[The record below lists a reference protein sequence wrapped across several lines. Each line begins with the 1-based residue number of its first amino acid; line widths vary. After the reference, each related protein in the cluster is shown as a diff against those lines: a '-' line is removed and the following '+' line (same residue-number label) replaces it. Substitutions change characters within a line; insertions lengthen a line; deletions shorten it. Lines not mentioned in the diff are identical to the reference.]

1 LKIDK
6 SDMLL
11 YAVTDRQWLGDRK
24 LAVQIEEAIQAGVT
38 FVQLRE
44 KELDFDSFVA
54 LGKEV
59 KAVANR
65 YRVPFIINDAVDVA
79 LAIDADGVH
88 VGQSDMQAG
97 DVRSKIGADKI
108 MGVSVHS
115 VEEAVS
121 AEQNGADY
129 LGVGAVYNT
138 MTKPDANALTFETLK
153 AICGAVSIPVVGI
166 GGISKG
172 NILSLKGSGIDGVA
186 VVSAIFAQA
195 DIAET
200 VKELRP
206 IAEEMVRG

>member
-1 LKIDK
+1 MKIDK

-108 MGVSVHS
+108 VGVSVHS

>member
-1 LKIDK
+1 LNIDK

-11 YAVTDRQWLGDRK
+11 YAVTDRQWLGK
-24 LAVQIEEAIQAGVT
+24 QNLAAQIDEAIQAGVT

-65 YRVPFIINDAVDVA
+65 HNIPFIINDAVDVA

-97 DVRSKIGADKI
+97 DVRSKIGAGKI
-108 MGVSVHS
+108 LGVSAHS

-121 AEQNGADY
+121 AQQNGADY
-129 LGVGAVYNT
+129 LGVGAVYDT
-138 MTKPDANALTFETLK
+138 ATKPDADALSFETLQ
-153 AICGAVSIPVVGI
+153 AICEAVTIPVVGI

-172 NILSLKGSGIDGVA
+172 NILNLKGSGIDGVA

-195 DIAET
+195 DITVA

-206 IAEEMVRG
+206 LAEEMVGQ

>member
-1 LKIDK
+1 
-6 SDMLL
+6 MLL
-11 YAVTDRQWLGDRK
+11 YAVTDRQWLGDQN
-24 LAVQIEEAIQAGVT
+24 LVVQIEEAIQAGVT

-88 VGQSDMQAG
+88 VGQGDMQAG
-97 DVRSKIGADKI
+97 DVRSKIGAGKI
-108 MGVSVHS
+108 MGISAHS
-115 VEEAVS
+115 VEEAIS

-129 LGVGAVYNT
+129 LGVGAVYDT
-138 MTKPDANALTFETLK
+138 MTKADANALTFETLQ
-153 AICGAVSIPVVGI
+153 AICEAVTIPVVGI

-195 DIAET
+195 DIAAA
-200 VKELRP
+200 VKELLP